1 MRKKMWILILAVSIL
16 VFVVAAVR
24 LYLLTRDYREG
35 DTEYETVQREVLS
48 EPENPDDKTPEATE
62 FRVDF
67 EKLRKRN
74 PEVVGWIRFDEPEI
88 ISYPI
93 VQTTDNQTYLTKTV
107 NGSTNKVGSIFMDM
121 NNDAGFADSNT
132 FIYGHNMKDGS
143 MFGKLRK
150 YKKESFY
157 KKYPYFYIYTPDGRV
172 QTYEIFSVEIAED
185 TSKSFTNLFVSDE
198 EYLSYL
204 SYVKARALYATEIFA
219 DASSQMVSLSTCTN
233 VREEERLIVHG
244 IKKREET
251 LKAGE

>member
-1 MRKKMWILILAVSIL
+1 MRKKMWNLILVVSIL
-16 VFVVAAVR
+16 VFVVSAVR

-35 DTEYETVQREVLS
+35 DTEYETVQREALS
-48 EPENPDDKTPEATE
+48 EPENPNDKTPEAAE
-62 FRVDF
+62 FCVNF

-150 YKKESFY
+150 YKKKSFY
-157 KKYPYFYIYTPDGRV
+157 KKYPYFYIYTPDDRV

-185 TSKSFTNLFVSDE
+185 TSKSFTNLFGSDE

-204 SYVKARALYATEIFA
+204 SYVRARSLYDTEIVA

-244 IKKREET
+244 IKKKEET
-251 LKAGE
+251 VKEGK